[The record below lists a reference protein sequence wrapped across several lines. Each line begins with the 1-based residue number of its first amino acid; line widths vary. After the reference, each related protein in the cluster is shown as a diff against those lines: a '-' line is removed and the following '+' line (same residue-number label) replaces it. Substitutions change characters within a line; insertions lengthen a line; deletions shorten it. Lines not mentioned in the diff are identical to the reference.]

1 MPRSDAAMTGTKRHP
16 SLPGTLRVGVRS
28 VIVFAAILAIC
39 AHGIQPPGWS
49 GRVAVWLLGSGI
61 ALAAVIRWGPL
72 QYIPIYAANVLVD
85 LLNGRSLAPA
95 MLAEIGLPA
104 GIWVTVWLLR
114 RYDFDED
121 FARGRDIPLF
131 GGAALLGMSIPALVG
146 ATTFAMWYRV
156 DPMYH
161 SAWTVLDGFR
171 WWLNDFMGAMILG
184 PLLVAARRKS
194 LRPLVNQPLTSVLFL
209 VLLVALLA
217 TMVFAPK
224 VLPTYQFLRSPTLLA
239 ATIFVAAV
247 CLRFGLVPAAA
258 AGLAIAATAL
268 FCIAFDV
275 GILSGV
281 GQITGLVTLWSYLGA
296 TSLSVLLIAWLLAEQ
311 KRLERRY
318 EQLFNACPQPLWVH
332 DRETLRFL
340 VVNSATERQYGY
352 TRDELLQATIAVLT
366 PAHEEQTLAALLS
379 GEFAQPLEIRQRTRD
394 GTPVFV
400 EVWAQ
405 EVEYADRPAWLVFA
419 FDVSERKAL
428 EDALVTAIS
437 GEQRRL
443 AQDLHDGLAQDLTV
457 ASILTS
463 EVADQWAR
471 RGLPMDPDLA
481 RLSER
486 IASALASAR
495 NIAHG
500 LSPLMNS
507 NGDLAAALAV
517 LAQSS
522 AVGDTR
528 VEIRNH
534 LDAELRLPLEART
547 HLYRIAQEA
556 IQNALK
562 HADARRI
569 ELRLTVRPMLVKLEV
584 EDDGHGIRRERAT
597 GAGFGTNTMRYRS
610 SAIGGLLSISSVAS
624 GGTLVSCVA
633 PQVSEEG
640 SGIAQ
645 RA

>member
-1 MPRSDAAMTGTKRHP
+1 MPRSDPAMTGTKARS
-16 SLPGTLRVGVRS
+16 SLKGTLRVGVRG
-28 VIVFAAILAIC
+28 VFVFAAILAIC

-61 ALAAVIRWGPL
+61 ALAAVIRWGAL

-104 GIWVTVWLLR
+104 GIWVTVKLLR
-114 RYDFDED
+114 RYHFDEN
-121 FARGRDIPLF
+121 FERGRDMPLF
-131 GGAALLGMSIPALVG
+131 AGAALIGMSIPALVG

-161 SAWTVLDGFR
+161 SAWTLLDGFR
-171 WWLNDFMGAMILG
+171 WWLNDFMGALILG

-194 LRPLVNQPLTSVLFL
+194 LRPLVIQPMTSVLFL
-209 VLLVALLA
+209 LLLVALLA
-217 TMVFAPK
+217 TMVFAPR
-224 VLPTYQFLRSPTLLA
+224 VFPAYHFLRSPTLLA

-247 CLRFGLVPAAA
+247 CLRFGLVPAAT

-281 GQITGLVTLWSYLGA
+281 GQITGLVTLWSYLAA
-296 TSLSVLLIAWLLAEQ
+296 TSLPVLLIAWLLAEQ

-318 EQLFNACPQPLWVH
+318 EQLFNVCPQPLWVH

-352 TRDELLQATIAVLT
+352 TRDELLQSTITVLA
-366 PAHEEQTLAALLS
+366 PAHEGQTLATLLS
-379 GEFAQPLEIRQRTRD
+379 GEFAQPLELQQRTRD
-394 GTPVFV
+394 GTAVFV

-405 EVEYADRPAWLVFA
+405 EVEYAERPAWLVFA

-428 EDALVTAIS
+428 EGALVTAIS

-463 EVADQWAR
+463 ELADQWAR
-471 RGLPMDPDLA
+471 RGLPREPDLT

-486 IASALASAR
+486 IASALVNAR

-500 LSPLMNS
+500 LSPLMSS
-507 NGDLAAALAV
+507 NGDLAAAIAV

-522 AVGDTR
+522 AVGEIR
-528 VEIRNH
+528 VEARTHIES
-534 LDAELRLPLEART
+534 ELRLPLEART

-556 IQNALK
+556 VQNALK

-569 ELRLTVRPMLVKLEV
+569 EVRLTVQPTRVKLEV
-584 EDDGHGIRRERAT
+584 EDDGHGIRRERSKGT
-597 GAGFGTNTMRYRS
+597 GFGTNTMRYRS

-624 GGTLVSCVA
+624 GGTLISCVA
-633 PQVSEEG
+633 PQDPEEG
-640 SGIAQ
+640 SGVGQ